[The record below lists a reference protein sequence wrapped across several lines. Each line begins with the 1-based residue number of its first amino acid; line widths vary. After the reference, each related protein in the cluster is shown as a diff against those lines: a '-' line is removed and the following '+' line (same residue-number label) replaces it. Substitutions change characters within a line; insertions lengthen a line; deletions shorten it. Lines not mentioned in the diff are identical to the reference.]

1 MQPLVQKSAPPGV
14 TPTGASNAIPSS
26 LKSQMATST
35 PEASG
40 NRPVESAMPSIE
52 PVELPESTVRGLL
65 LENPDPVYPDN
76 AKGQHG
82 TVVVQVLI
90 GRDGTVQDV
99 KFQQGSLA
107 FARSA
112 IDAVKQWR
120 FKPYTMNTRPVSV
133 KTVLSLTFKPAA

>member
-1 MQPLVQKSAPPGV
+1 MQPLTQRPPQLRVTSAV
-14 TPTGASNAIPSS
+14 ASNAIPSS
-26 LKSQMATST
+26 LKSQMTTSA

-52 PVELPESTVRGLL
+52 PVELSEATVRQLL
-65 LENPDPVYPDN
+65 VENPDPVYPDT

-82 TVVVQVLI
+82 TVIVQVLI

-112 IDAVKQWR
+112 IDAVRQWR
-120 FKPYTMNTRPVSV
+120 FKPYTLNTHPVSV
-133 KTVLSLTFKPAA
+133 KTVVSLIFKPTA